1 MKKIFICA
9 ALALSLSA
17 TSAVLMTDT
26 AIAAES
32 ITEKGNTLT
41 SISFT
46 VEKNGEKAEYKM
58 NTGSEAEFFKTM
70 DEVLASYAEEPGKLK
85 ITMQATVKLENAE
98 VKKSTKSVKVSDSCD
113 SKAAV
118 ETGRKLRE
126 QLMAAAK

>member
-1 MKKIFICA
+1 MKKIFLCA
-9 ALALSLSA
+9 ALVLSLSA
-17 TSAVLMTDT
+17 TSAALRTSTV
-26 AIAAES
+26 AVKS
-32 ITEKGNTLT
+32 ISTQANTLT

-70 DEVLASYAEEPGKLK
+70 DEVLATYAEEPGRLK

-98 VKKSTKSVKVSDSCD
+98 VKNSTKSVKVSDSCD

-118 ETGRKLRE
+118 ETGKKLRE
-126 QLMAAAK
+126 QLITAAK

>member
-17 TSAVLMTDT
+17 MSATLVRQT
-26 AIAAES
+26 AAAES
-32 ITEKGNTLT
+32 FTAQENTLT

-70 DEVLASYAEEPGKLK
+70 DEVLASYAGETGKLK
-85 ITMQATVKLENAE
+85 ITMQATVKVENAE
-98 VKKSTKSVKVSDSCD
+98 VANTTKSVKVSETCD

-118 ETGRKLRE
+118 ETGKKLRE
-126 QLMAAAK
+126 QLVAASK

>member
-1 MKKIFICA
+1 MKKIFMCA

-17 TSAVLMTDT
+17 NSAVVGTGT
-26 AIAAES
+26 VSVES
-32 ITEKGNTLT
+32 ISVQANTLT

-70 DEVLASYAEEPGKLK
+70 DEVLATYAEEPGRLK

-98 VKKSTKSVKVSDSCD
+98 VKNSTKSVKVSDSCD

-118 ETGRKLRE
+118 ETGKKLRD
-126 QLMAAAK
+126 QLMTAAK

>member
-1 MKKIFICA
+1 MCA

-17 TSAVLMTDT
+17 NSAVVGTGT
-26 AIAAES
+26 VSVES
-32 ITEKGNTLT
+32 ISVQANTLT

-70 DEVLASYAEEPGKLK
+70 DEVLATYAEEPGRLK

-98 VKKSTKSVKVSDSCD
+98 VKNSTKSVKVSDSCD

-118 ETGRKLRE
+118 ETGKKLRD
-126 QLMAAAK
+126 QLMTAAK